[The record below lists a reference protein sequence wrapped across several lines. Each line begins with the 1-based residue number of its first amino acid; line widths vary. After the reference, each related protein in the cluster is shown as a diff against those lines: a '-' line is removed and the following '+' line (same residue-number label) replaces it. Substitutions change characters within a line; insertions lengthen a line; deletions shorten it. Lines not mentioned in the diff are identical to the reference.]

1 MPENITATMFSKIL
15 KEKVSNNNYD
25 IVYYTYAFVLLSIL
39 IVSILISLWSYRR
52 ERNDEE

>member
-1 MPENITATMFSKIL
+1 MPENITATMFSKVL

-39 IVSILISLWSYRR
+39 IVSILISLLSYRR
-52 ERNDEE
+52 ERNDKE